1 MIAPMN
7 DGPILILASNSPRR
21 FDLMNGAKLRFVVV
35 PPEVEEFH
43 DESVPLAE
51 LTRHNASLKAEWVAA
66 LHPESWVI
74 GADTLVSIDNEAM
87 GKPADLTEARAML
100 NRLSGRTHVVGTAV
114 CLIHAA
120 SGQKREFLE
129 ETRVTFKPLDEAGI
143 RHYLTL
149 INPLDKAGAYAA
161 QEHGEVILAKVE
173 GAWSNVV
180 GLPVERLLEELKEI
194 GVIG

>member
-7 DGPILILASNSPRR
+7 DGPILILASTSPRR

-43 DESVPLAE
+43 DESVPLAD
-51 LTRHNASLKAEWVAA
+51 LTRHNAALKAEWVAA

-129 ETRVTFKPLDEAGI
+129 ETRVTFKPLDDAGI

>member
-7 DGPILILASNSPRR
+7 DGPILILASTSPRR

-66 LHPESWVI
+66 LHSESWVI

-129 ETRVTFKPLDEAGI
+129 ETRVTFKPLDDAGI

-180 GLPVERLLEELKEI
+180 GLPVERLLEELKKI
-194 GVIG
+194 GVMG

>member
-1 MIAPMN
+1 MIATMN
-7 DGPILILASNSPRR
+7 DGPILILASTSPRR

>member
-7 DGPILILASNSPRR
+7 DGPILILASTSPRR

-66 LHPESWVI
+66 LHSESWVI

-180 GLPVERLLEELKEI
+180 GLPVERLIEELKEI

>member
-7 DGPILILASNSPRR
+7 DGPILILASTSPRR

-66 LHPESWVI
+66 LHSESWVI

-129 ETRVTFKPLDEAGI
+129 ETRVTFKPLDDAGI

-180 GLPVERLLEELKEI
+180 GLPVERLIEELKEI

>member
-7 DGPILILASNSPRR
+7 DGPILILASTSPRR

>member
-7 DGPILILASNSPRR
+7 DGPILILASTSPRR

-129 ETRVTFKPLDEAGI
+129 ETRVTFKPLDDAGI

-180 GLPVERLLEELKEI
+180 GLPVERLIEELKEI

>member
-7 DGPILILASNSPRR
+7 DGPILILASTSRRR

-66 LHPESWVI
+66 LHSESWVI

-129 ETRVTFKPLDEAGI
+129 ETRVTFKPLDDAGI

-180 GLPVERLLEELKEI
+180 GLPVERLIEELKEI

>member
-7 DGPILILASNSPRR
+7 DGPILILASTSPRR

-129 ETRVTFKPLDEAGI
+129 ETRVTFKPLDDAGI

>member
-7 DGPILILASNSPRR
+7 DGPILILASTSPRR
-21 FDLMNGAKLRFVVV
+21 FALMNGAKLRFVVV

-66 LHPESWVI
+66 LHSESWVI

-129 ETRVTFKPLDEAGI
+129 ETRVTFKPLDDAGI

-161 QEHGEVILAKVE
+161 QEHGEVIRAKVE

-180 GLPVERLLEELKEI
+180 GLPVERLIEELKEI

>member
-7 DGPILILASNSPRR
+7 DGPILILASTSPRR

-66 LHPESWVI
+66 LHSESWVI

-129 ETRVTFKPLDEAGI
+129 ETRVTFKPLDDAGI